1 MVTELKEITGS
12 NSTAKPNST
21 RDVMYRVKLS
31 SDVVKCIGGFECVVS
46 KTSRGFLIK
55 GYNFNLDCAV
65 KRQSKITTS
74 FTLNLPKR
82 LVDEWNDKGVY
93 KLEFDYENNCVELVK
108 AIIK

>member
-12 NSTAKPNST
+12 ASSKSPNST

-46 KTSRGFLIK
+46 NTEKGFLIK
-55 GYNFNLDCAV
+55 GYNFNIDCTV
-65 KRQSKITTS
+65 KRQSKITAS

-82 LVDEWNDKGVY
+82 LVDEWNDKGSY
-93 KLEFDYENNCVELVK
+93 NLEFDYENNFVELVK
-108 AIIK
+108 V